1 LAEVSRSE
9 KIHNFSKANVKG
21 WVFLQ
26 NISYLLSEIYDEVAL
41 ENFFFI
47 KFIATDMCEQSNGCQ
62 LWLSCVGNLGYLI
75 REGVWERPQPMRSSV
90 CGKYVWILQRIFI
103 QFFCFM

>member
-41 ENFFFI
+41 ENFF
-47 KFIATDMCEQSNGCQ
+47 
-62 LWLSCVGNLGYLI
+62 LS
-75 REGVWERPQPMRSSV
+75 SS
-90 CGKYVWILQRIFI
+90 
-103 QFFCFM
+103 